1 MKPVIIVPALN
12 PDRKLID
19 LVEKLKKSNLT
30 IVIINDGSKNE
41 YNDIF
46 EILESKYGCDIFT
59 HTKNIGKGAAIKSGI
74 SYVSKKYPESGGYV
88 TADADGQH
96 AAEDI
101 LMQ

>member
-46 EILESKYGCDIFT
+46 EILESKYGCDIFQ
-59 HTKNIGKGAAIKSGI
+59 KEGI
-74 SYVSKKYPESGGYV
+74 CL
-88 TADADGQH
+88 QF
-96 AAEDI
+96 
-101 LMQ
+101 